1 MQSAPEEIL
10 SEVEDLSPRLVSDF
24 DAAWN
29 ARDAEALAVLFQEDA
44 DFEFYNGLMLRGRR
58 LIHRVYS
65 RSIFPSL
72 PSGLRH
78 KTEVRR
84 IRLLSETVALGD
96 AKVALLDVNED
107 DEQKR
112 VQRMISATIV
122 LTKGDGRW
130 AISAVRL
137 MVPAEL

>member
-1 MQSAPEEIL
+1 MGREEIL
-10 SEVEDLSPRLVSDF
+10 TELDEVSSRLTSDF

-29 ARDAEALAVLFQEDA
+29 ARDAEALASLFHEHA
-44 DFEFYNGLMLRGRR
+44 DFQFYNGLVLRGRR
-58 LIHRVYS
+58 LIQRVYAS
-65 RSIFPSL
+65 SIFPSL
-72 PSGLRH
+72 PEGLRH
-78 KTEVRR
+78 KTEPER

-96 AKVALLDVNED
+96 AKVAIFDASED

-122 LTKGDGRW
+122 MTKGGGRW

-137 MVPAEL
+137 MVPAEV